1 MPHLVVP
8 PVIPPRPLAV
18 FTAAPDR
25 QIRFSRSNIR
35 ADESAA
41 VMEALHGDHHA
52 GNGTFTARCHERLEA
67 MVPGTRALATH
78 SCTGA
83 LEMASL
89 LLDLEPG
96 DEVIMPSWTFA
107 STANAVVLRG
117 AVPVFVDVMPDTLNI
132 NVDLAAEAVTDR
144 TRAIFCVHYAGVGCD
159 MEALQALCE
168 RHGLALVEDAAQA
181 VGATWRGRALG
192 GIGDIGTF
200 SFHASKN
207 VSCGEGGALLV
218 KSPAHMARAE
228 MLWEK
233 GTDRVRFGRGE
244 VTAYEWQ
251 TVGSSFLPS
260 EITAALLDAALR
272 NAPAKTARRVAAW
285 NHYDQQ
291 LRAAG
296 VDKHLVLPEIPE
308 EAAHNGHIYHMRTVD
323 QAARDALKADMA
335 RVGVEVTTHY
345 QPLHLTPAGLRY
357 GRLSGPDDVTVR
369 ASRTLLRLPMDGSIS
384 RDAQDHVIRAL
395 LTVLP
400 A

>member
-1 MPHLVVP
+1 MPTLIIPPPLPHRPTAVVVP
-8 PVIPPRPLAV
+8 
-18 FTAAPDR
+18 APDR
-25 QIRFSRSNIR
+25 QIRFARSNVR
-35 ADESAA
+35 ADEVAA

-52 GNGTFTARCHERLEA
+52 GNGDYTARCHHRLEA
-67 MVPGTRALATH
+67 MVPGVRTLITH

-83 LEMASL
+83 LEMAAL

-96 DEVIMPSWTFA
+96 DEVIMPSWTFS

-144 TRAIFCVHYAGVGCD
+144 TRAIICVHYAGVGCD
-159 MEALQALCE
+159 MDALKSLCD

-181 VGATWRGRALG
+181 VGAAWKGKALG
-192 GIGDIGTF
+192 GFGDLGTF

-207 VSCGEGGALLV
+207 ISCGEGGALLI
-218 KSPAHMARAE
+218 KSAEHMERAE

-244 VTAYEWQ
+244 VAAYEWQ
-251 TVGSSFLPS
+251 TIGSSFLPS
-260 EITAALLDAALR
+260 EITAALLDAALSNER
-272 NAPAKTARRVAAW
+272 DKTRRRLVAW
-285 NHYDQQ
+285 NHYDSQ

-296 VDKHLVLPEIPE
+296 ADRHLILPEIPND
-308 EAAHNGHIYHMRTVD
+308 AGHNGHIYHVRSATPD
-323 QAARDALKADMA
+323 ARSALKADLL
-335 RVGVEVTTHY
+335 RVGVGVAAHY
-345 QPLHLTPAGLRY
+345 QPLHLTPAGRRY

-369 ASRTLLRLPMDGSIS
+369 ASGTLLRLPLDGQIS
-384 RDAQDHVIRAL
+384 RDAQDYVLRSI

-400 A
+400 G